1 MKTRVIKKL
10 FLKQVNRQ
18 IDKPDNRLTKLG
30 QTVLEYALLLA
41 IVSAAFIT
49 MSVYVRRAI
58 QGRLYMIDQR
68 VAAKDV
74 KSPAALPPPPPCWS
88 WPIC

>member
-1 MKTRVIKKL
+1 MNTKKT
-10 FLKQVNRQ
+10 
-18 IDKPDNRLTKLG
+18 G

-41 IVSAAFIT
+41 IVSAAFMT
-49 MSVYVRRAI
+49 MSVYVRRTV
-58 QGRLYMIDQR
+58 QGQLYKIDQR

-74 KSPAALPPPPPCWS
+74 TPPAGLTPPAPCYS